1 MNFTNLSNFQL
12 LEVVDRVSDTQLQE
26 AENLNG
32 IAQCSEVCIPKI
44 KIPSFLGL
52 TLFIQG

>member
-1 MNFTNLSNFQL
+1 MNFTNQSNFQL
-12 LEVVDRVSDTQLQE
+12 LEVVDRVSDTQLQVT
-26 AENLNG
+26 ENLNG

-52 TLFIQG
+52 TLLIQG